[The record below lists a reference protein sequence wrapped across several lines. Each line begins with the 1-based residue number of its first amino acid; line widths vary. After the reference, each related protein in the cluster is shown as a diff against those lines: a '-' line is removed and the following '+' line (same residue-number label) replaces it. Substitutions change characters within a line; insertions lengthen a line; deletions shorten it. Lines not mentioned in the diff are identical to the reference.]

1 MCPSAI
7 SHALHHRVIHDQA
20 RDIIVNRYNFTIGQL
35 QLGGYNTHSEQRA
48 ALFQLVETVR
58 AELNS
63 EDAALLSVSALAMI
77 FDSWRHSVRDDGNDA
92 AHRASEGEMSL
103 AVLGAGLSDAQRES
117 LQQIYRFT
125 HNKIP
130 QLD

>member
-1 MCPSAI
+1 M
-7 SHALHHRVIHDQA
+7 HRRVVLDQA

-35 QLGGYNTHSEQRA
+35 QLGYNTHIEQRA

-77 FDSWRHSVRDDGNDA
+77 FDSRRHSVRDDGNDA
-92 AHRASEGEMSL
+92 AHRASEGEMGL